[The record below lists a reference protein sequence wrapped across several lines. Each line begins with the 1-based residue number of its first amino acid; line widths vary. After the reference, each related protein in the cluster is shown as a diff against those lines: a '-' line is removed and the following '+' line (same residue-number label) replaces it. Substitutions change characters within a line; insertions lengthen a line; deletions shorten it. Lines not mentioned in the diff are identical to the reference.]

1 MTFYDLLDD
10 EEEEEDEEDDAE
22 SAASDHE
29 TDGNGDDGAG
39 GDDDE
44 NHNDGD
50 DDDDCGGGHGM
61 SLDASDVHPPRCV
74 RASCCRRALIS
85 TAVCKKSAVNQQ
97 SRQVIIQTKH
107 GAAERRPSNRPRAE
121 HDREDHA

>member
-39 GDDDE
+39 GDDDD
-44 NHNDGD
+44 NHDDGD
-50 DDDDCGGGHGM
+50 DDDDVGGGHGM

-74 RASCCRRALIS
+74 RASCCAIS
-85 TAVCKKSAVNQQ
+85 APHT
-97 SRQVIIQTKH
+97 RL
-107 GAAERRPSNRPRAE
+107 NRPVAP
-121 HDREDHA
+121 APATLLLTIPA

>member
-29 TDGNGDDGAG
+29 IDGNCDDGAG
-39 GDDDE
+39 GDDDG
-44 NHNDGD
+44 NHDDGD
-50 DDDDCGGGHGM
+50 DDDVGGGHGM

-74 RASCCRRALIS
+74 SLVVSLVARICAMRATQPPRS
-85 TAVCKKSAVNQQ
+85 TGSGNASLDD
-97 SRQVIIQTKH
+97 SRMSM
-107 GAAERRPSNRPRAE
+107 G
-121 HDREDHA
+121 D

>member
-29 TDGNGDDGAG
+29 TDGHGDDGAG
-39 GDDDE
+39 GDDDD
-44 NHNDGD
+44 NHDDGD
-50 DDDDCGGGHGM
+50 DDDVGGGHGM

-74 RASCCRRALIS
+74 RASCCAIS
-85 TAVCKKSAVNQQ
+85 APHT
-97 SRQVIIQTKH
+97 RL
-107 GAAERRPSNRPRAE
+107 NRPVAP
-121 HDREDHA
+121 APATLLLTIPA

>member
-39 GDDDE
+39 GDDDD
-44 NHNDGD
+44 NHDDGD
-50 DDDDCGGGHGM
+50 DDDDDVGGGHGM

-74 RASCCRRALIS
+74 RASCCAIS
-85 TAVCKKSAVNQQ
+85 APHT
-97 SRQVIIQTKH
+97 RL
-107 GAAERRPSNRPRAE
+107 NRPVAP
-121 HDREDHA
+121 APATLLLTIPA

>member
-39 GDDDE
+39 GDDD
-44 NHNDGD
+44 G
-50 DDDDCGGGHGM
+50 DDCGGGHGM

-74 RASCCRRALIS
+74 RASCCAIS
-85 TAVCKKSAVNQQ
+85 APHT
-97 SRQVIIQTKH
+97 RL
-107 GAAERRPSNRPRAE
+107 NRPVAP
-121 HDREDHA
+121 APATLLLTIPA